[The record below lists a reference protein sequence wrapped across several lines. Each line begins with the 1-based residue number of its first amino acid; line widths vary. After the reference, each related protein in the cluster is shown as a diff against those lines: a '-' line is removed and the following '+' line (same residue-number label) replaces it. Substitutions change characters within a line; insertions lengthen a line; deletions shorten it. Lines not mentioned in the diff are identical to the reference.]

1 MCRSAGPGRD
11 AWIIFRPLNRIAA
24 QPARMDKAEGSHSGR
39 VMAAFSRAA
48 VIDVTAADQSRVKAG
63 CRTRGNHVK
72 MPWQRAAC
80 SGFKCAIPLRA
91 TCSRNPFPYCGLRV
105 VDAALT
111 EAETGLAEAGG

>member
-1 MCRSAGPGRD
+1 V
-11 AWIIFRPLNRIAA
+11 
-24 QPARMDKAEGSHSGR
+24 DKAGGSHSGR
-39 VMAAFSRAA
+39 VMAGLSHAAA

-80 SGFKCAIPLRA
+80 SGLKCAIPLRV